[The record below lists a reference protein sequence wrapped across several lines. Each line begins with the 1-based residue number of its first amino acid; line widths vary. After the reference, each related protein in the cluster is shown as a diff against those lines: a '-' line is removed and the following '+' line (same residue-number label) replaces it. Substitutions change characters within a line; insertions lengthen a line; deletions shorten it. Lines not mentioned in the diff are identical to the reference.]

1 MDGKEKYETL
11 SSSSKNFERDTYKLF
26 RLVLKSRIFSF
37 PSILPCRGEAEN
49 YILGTLGL
57 RKMTLYFYHLDFN
70 IFSGCLSL
78 ALALRLHCKSPT
90 QSPSRGENP

>member
-1 MDGKEKYETL
+1 MIKIQRHC
-11 SSSSKNFERDTYKLF
+11 SKNFERDTYIGGGGREQIFEL
-26 RLVLKSRIFSF
+26 LLKVSYFSF

-57 RKMTLYFYHLDFN
+57 RKITLYFYHWDLS

-78 ALALRLHCKSPT
+78 AFWGMPRYTL
-90 QSPSRGENP
+90 Q